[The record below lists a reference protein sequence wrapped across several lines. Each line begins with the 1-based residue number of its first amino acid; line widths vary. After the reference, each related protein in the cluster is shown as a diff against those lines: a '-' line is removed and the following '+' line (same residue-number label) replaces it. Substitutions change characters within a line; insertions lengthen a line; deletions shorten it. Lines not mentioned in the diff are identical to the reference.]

1 MTFPFAI
8 VGFDLDG
15 TFLDTSGDLTH
26 ALNHALADVG
36 RAPLTVEQVR
46 PMVGGGARHMLAQAL
61 AATGGCSDEEL
72 KRLTGV
78 LIAYYEA
85 NIAVETRPFASAVE
99 VLDALDGMGV
109 RTAIVTNKYERLARQ
124 VLGQLGLLDR
134 FGCVIGGDTLAKG
147 KPDPLPIQEMVRRC
161 GGGRAAFVGD
171 SIYDTAAAR
180 AAGVPSV
187 ACSFGFLMQPIEELK
202 ADAVIDSFDEL
213 IPALERIG
221 AQHRL

>member
-1 MTFPFAI
+1 MSFPFTI

-15 TFLDTSGDLTH
+15 TFLDTSGDLAH

-36 RAPLTVEQVR
+36 RAPLTVDQVR

-72 KRLTGV
+72 ARLTGV
-78 LIAYYEA
+78 LIAYYEG
-85 NIAVETRPFASAVE
+85 NIAVETRPFAGAVAA
-99 VLDALDGMGV
+99 LDALDGMGV
-109 RTAIVTNKYERLARQ
+109 TTAIVTNKYERLARA
-124 VLGQLGLLDR
+124 VLGELGLLDR
-134 FGCVIGGDTLAKG
+134 FATVIGGDTLAKG
-147 KPDPLPIQEMVRRC
+147 KPDPMPIHEMIRRC

-187 ACSFGFLMQPIEELK
+187 ACSFGFLMQPVRELG
-202 ADAVIDSFDEL
+202 ADAVIDGFDEL

>member
-72 KRLTGV
+72 SRLTKV

-85 NIAVETRPFASAVE
+85 NIAVETRPFPGAVAA
-99 VLDALDGMGV
+99 LDALEGMGV
-109 RTAIVTNKYERLARQ
+109 RTAIVTNKYERLARA
-124 VLGQLGLLDR
+124 VLDELGLLER

-147 KPDPLPIQEMVRRC
+147 KPDPMPIHEMIRRC
-161 GGGRAAFVGD
+161 GGGHAAFVGD
-171 SIYDTAAAR
+171 SIYDTAAAK

-187 ACSFGFLMQPIEELK
+187 AVSFGFLMQPIAELG

-221 AQHRL
+221 ARHRL